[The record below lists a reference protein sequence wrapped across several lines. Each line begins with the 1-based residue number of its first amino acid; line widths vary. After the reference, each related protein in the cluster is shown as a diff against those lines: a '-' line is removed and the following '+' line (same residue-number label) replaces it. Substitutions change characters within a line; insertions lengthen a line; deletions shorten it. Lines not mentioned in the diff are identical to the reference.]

1 MWNFN
6 IDKVNLFAYQE
17 GSFTKEECK
26 KIIDISKNKKLIKG
40 KVFDNTNDNTN
51 ANTSTNKK
59 IRDSKICWLYSYEEE
74 VAWIYQRIT
83 DIVLGLNIQFFQ
95 FDLFGISEALQFTSY
110 KAPGGKYGKHVD
122 RTYNIPVRKLSISIQ
137 LTDPKDYEGGE
148 LKLYIGEN
156 KDALIMNKNQGAL
169 IIFPSYVLH
178 EVMPVT
184 KGERNSLVT
193 WVSGNQFK

>member
-6 IDKVNLFAYQE
+6 KDKVNLFAYQE

-26 KIIDISKNKKLIKG
+26 KIIDISKNKKLIEG
-40 KVFDNTNDNTN
+40 TIFNNTNTNTN
-51 ANTSTNKK
+51 TNTNKK
-59 IRDSKICWLYSYEEE
+59 IRNSKICWLYSHEEE
-74 VAWIYQRIT
+74 VTWIYQRIT
-83 DIVLGLNIQFFQ
+83 DIVVNLNFQFFQ
-95 FDLFGISEALQFTSY
+95 FDLFGLSDYLQFTNY

-122 RTYNIPVRKLSISIQ
+122 RTYDIPVRKLSVSIQ
-137 LTDPKDYEGGE
+137 LNDPKDYEGGE
-148 LKLYIGEN
+148 LKLYIGED
-156 KDALIMNKNQGAL
+156 KDALIMNKNQGSL
-169 IIFPSYVLH
+169 IVFPSYVLH

>member
-17 GSFTKEECK
+17 ASFTKEECK
-26 KIIDISKNKKLIKG
+26 KIIDISKNKKLIEG
-40 KVFDNTNDNTN
+40 TTTDGITTNIDY
-51 ANTSTNKK
+51 SK
-59 IRDSKICWLYSYEEE
+59 IRKSKICWLYSHEEE

-83 DIVLGLNIQFFQ
+83 DIVLSLNIQFFQ
-95 FDLFGISEALQFTSY
+95 FDLFGISEALQFTNY
-110 KAPGGKYGKHVD
+110 KAPGGKYGKHID
-122 RTYNIPVRKLSISIQ
+122 RTYGIPVRKLSVSIQ
-137 LTDPKDYEGGE
+137 LTDPKKYEGGE
-148 LKLYIGEN
+148 LKLYNGEDEN
-156 KDALIMNKNQGAL
+156 AIVMNKNQGSL
-169 IIFPSYVLH
+169 IVFPSYVLH

>member
-17 GSFTKEECK
+17 ASFTKEECK

-40 KVFDNTNDNTN
+40 KVFDHTNDNT
-51 ANTSTNKK
+51 NTSTNKK
-59 IRDSKICWLYSYEEE
+59 IRNSKICWLYSYEEE

-83 DIVLGLNIQFFQ
+83 DIVLSLNIQFFQ
-95 FDLFGISEALQFTSY
+95 FDLFGISDALQFTNY

-122 RTYNIPVRKLSISIQ
+122 RNYNIPVRKLSVSIQ

-148 LKLYIGEN
+148 LKLYIGED
-156 KDALIMNKNQGAL
+156 KDALVMNKNQGAL
-169 IIFPSYVLH
+169 IVFPSYVLH